1 VFLNERHYHEY
12 GQDPPP
18 KENVLAQVLSIA
30 FSCVL
35 VFVAAYLIMREM

>member
-30 FSCVL
+30 FSCALVL
-35 VFVAAYLIMREM
+35 AATYLIMREM